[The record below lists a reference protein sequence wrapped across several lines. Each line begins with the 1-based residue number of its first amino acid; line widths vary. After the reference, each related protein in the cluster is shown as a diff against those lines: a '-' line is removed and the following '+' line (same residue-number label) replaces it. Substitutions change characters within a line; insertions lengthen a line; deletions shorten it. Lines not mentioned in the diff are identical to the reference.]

1 MGRTAP
7 ADPGIDYR
15 PGAGFITLAAVAVA
29 VAGGMLIFCGKL
41 NDFAR
46 RLI

>member
-29 VAGGMLIFCGKL
+29 GGMLIFCGKL